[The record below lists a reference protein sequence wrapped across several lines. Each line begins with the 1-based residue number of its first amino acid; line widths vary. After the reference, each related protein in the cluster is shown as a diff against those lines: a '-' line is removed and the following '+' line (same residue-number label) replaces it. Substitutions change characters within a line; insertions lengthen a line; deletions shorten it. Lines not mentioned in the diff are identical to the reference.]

1 MSFEWPQLLWAALLV
16 PMLGFGF
23 ARLQRRR
30 LATMRTAARA
40 GRQPGADGPRR
51 GAAALPAASRVRALV
66 PPALYGLA
74 LLALVAAAA
83 RPIAVVS
90 LPSMRDVIILALDVS
105 NSMRAEDL
113 KPSRL
118 AAAKQAAREF
128 IEAQPATTRIGLVA
142 FAETALAVRRP
153 TTDREELLKTL
164 ERLEPQRGTAVGEA
178 IVASLQALFPREPF
192 ELPAAGESADGRA
205 RAGTGG
211 ARALPGAGASPDEA
225 AAGGAGDATG
235 APASP
240 ALAPG
245 SETSAAIVLLTDGA
259 ATRGPDPVEA
269 ARLAARRG
277 VRVFTVGLGTADGA
291 VVEEDGVSMRVQLDE
306 QKLRQVADVTRAR
319 FFRAADA
326 DDLRAIYRDVSARL
340 VLERRET
347 EIGAGFVAFALL
359 CTVVAAGT
367 SLFWSKR
374 IL

>member
-1 MSFEWPQLLWAALLV
+1 
-16 PMLGFGF
+16 
-23 ARLQRRR
+23 
-30 LATMRTAARA
+30 
-40 GRQPGADGPRR
+40 
-51 GAAALPAASRVRALV
+51 VRALV